1 MRHRD
6 GGVGVTDGLLGDAA
20 VAFGRTAA
28 DSRSLYVVNN
38 GGSFLMLPGGPQ
50 DGSVVRLDVGVAG
63 AALDAR
69 AVSIPEPLTAYL
81 LASGLGLLLLRGRTA
96 RA

>member
-1 MRHRD
+1 M
-6 GGVGVTDGLLGDAA
+6 
-20 VAFGRTAA
+20 AFGRTADDA
-28 DSRSLYVVNN
+28 RSIYVVNN

-50 DGSVVRLDVGVAG
+50 DGSVVRLDVGIAG

-69 AVSIPEPLTAYL
+69 AASVPEPFTAHL
-81 LASGLGLLLLRGRTA
+81 LASGLGLLLLVRRGGAARTY